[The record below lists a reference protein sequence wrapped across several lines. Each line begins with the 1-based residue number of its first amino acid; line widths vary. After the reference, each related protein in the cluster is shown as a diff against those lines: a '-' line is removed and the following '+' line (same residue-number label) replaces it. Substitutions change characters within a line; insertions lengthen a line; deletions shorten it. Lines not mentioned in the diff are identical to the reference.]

1 MSVSPAAPAAARAFD
16 NDDVAR
22 SYLCRPPY
30 ASALYD
36 FLLDLVPK
44 RRRLLDLGC
53 GPGKIAGDLADRFD
67 EVTALDPSGP
77 MIALGRELH
86 AERHPNIRWV
96 HARVEDAALDDAY
109 DLVTAGTSI
118 HWMTRETLFPRLA
131 DRTPIVAVIGGDEPG
146 AVSWR
151 EEWRALNWRW
161 LERLG
166 HTPDPAGF
174 AAAGAAHE
182 PWLDIAGR
190 ETFDFTFR
198 QPIADFITCQHS
210 RATWS
215 RAVMGDVLAREFD
228 DDIAATLEPW
238 TQDGMLTLEM
248 QSHLT
253 WGAPRRTPRAV

>member
-1 MSVSPAAPAAARAFD
+1 MSISPATPEAAKAFD

-22 SYLCRPPY
+22 SYLHRPPY
-30 ASALYD
+30 APALYD
-36 FLLDLVPK
+36 FLLDLVPQ

-53 GPGKIAGDLADRFD
+53 GPGKIAGDLADRFE

-86 AERHPNIRWV
+86 ARRHPNIRWLQS
-96 HARVEDAALDDAY
+96 RVEDADLDDAY
-109 DLVTAGTSI
+109 DLVTAGASI
-118 HWMTRETLFPRLA
+118 HWMTRERLFPRLA
-131 DRTPIVAVIGGDEPG
+131 ERTQLVAVIGGDEPG
-146 AVSWR
+146 AVPWQ
-151 EEWRALNWRW
+151 EEWRALNHRW

-182 PWLDIAGR
+182 PWLEIAGR

-198 QPIADFITCQHS
+198 QAVEDFIACQHS

-215 RAVMGDVLAREFD
+215 RAVMGESLTQAFD
-228 DDIAATLEPW
+228 ADIAAMLTPW
-238 TQDGMLTLEM
+238 AQDGVLTLDM
-248 QSHLT
+248 TSHLT
-253 WGAPRRTPRAV
+253 WGAPRHTPRAA